1 MDTIRNYLD
10 SLFIGV
16 PQSTEIDKL
25 KTDLLANMEDHYHEL
40 MGEGKNEQE
49 AIGTVIS
56 TFGSIDELL
65 EELDVEKKHQAD
77 ETETNTASI
86 YLSEAENYWKEY
98 RAASLQV
105 ASGVLFISL
114 SFASF
119 LFFCSA
125 GYVFMGI
132 SCLIFGIA
140 LAVGFFIASG
150 MKITRL
156 NHFLHHRKIP
166 EKVLA
171 EAKEKEEEYQ
181 RSFGFSLIAG
191 IGLCIFLLFPLLA
204 SLMWYMDGS
213 IGASIFFVTVGT
225 GVFLIIY
232 GSLVRHSYRQF
243 TQSAYYW

>member
-119 LFFCSA
+119 LLFSRICVH
-125 GYVFMGI
+125 GYFLSDFRYSI
-132 SCLIFGIA
+132 SCR
-140 LAVGFFIASG
+140 FFYCFWYE
-150 MKITRL
+150 
-156 NHFLHHRKIP
+156 NHTFK
-166 EKVLA
+166 
-171 EAKEKEEEYQ
+171 
-181 RSFGFSLIAG
+181 SLFA
-191 IGLCIFLLFPLLA
+191 P
-204 SLMWYMDGS
+204 SEN
-213 IGASIFFVTVGT
+213 T
-225 GVFLIIY
+225 
-232 GSLVRHSYRQF
+232 
-243 TQSAYYW
+243 

>member
-191 IGLCIFLLFPLLA
+191 IGLCIF
-204 SLMWYMDGS
+204 
-213 IGASIFFVTVGT
+213 
-225 GVFLIIY
+225 
-232 GSLVRHSYRQF
+232 
-243 TQSAYYW
+243 

>member
-156 NHFLHHRKIP
+156 NHFCTIGKYLKSISRSKRKRRR
-166 EKVLA
+166 VS
-171 EAKEKEEEYQ
+171 AKFWLLTDCRNWIMYFFTFPT
-181 RSFGFSLIAG
+181 FGF
-191 IGLCIFLLFPLLA
+191 FN
-204 SLMWYMDGS
+204 
-213 IGASIFFVTVGT
+213 VV
-225 GVFLIIY
+225 Y
-232 GSLVRHSYRQF
+232 G
-243 TQSAYYW
+243 W

>member
-1 MDTIRNYLD
+1 M
-10 SLFIGV
+10 S
-16 PQSTEIDKL
+16 K
-25 KTDLLANMEDHYHEL
+25 
-40 MGEGKNEQE
+40 
-49 AIGTVIS
+49 
-56 TFGSIDELL
+56 
-65 EELDVEKKHQAD
+65 KKHQAD

-191 IGLCIFLLFPLLA
+191 IGLCIFSLFPLLA

-213 IGASIFFVTVGT
+213 IGASISFVTVGT

>member
-1 MDTIRNYLD
+1 MDTIRNYLE

-16 PQSTEIDKL
+16 PRSAEIEKL
-25 KTDLLANMEDHYHEL
+25 KADLLANMEDHYHEL

-65 EELDVEKKHQAD
+65 EELDVKKENPSP
-77 ETETNTASI
+77 ETESNPASI

-105 ASGVLFISL
+105 ASGVLFTCL
-114 SFASF
+114 SFAGF
-119 LFFCSA
+119 LFFCST
-125 GYVFMGI
+125 GYAFMGV

-140 LAVGFFIASG
+140 LAVGFFIVSG

-156 NHFLHHRKIP
+156 NHFLYNRKIP

-171 EAKEKEEEYQ
+171 EAKEKEEAYQ

-191 IGLCIFLLFPLLA
+191 IGLCIFSLFPLFA
-204 SLMWYMDGS
+204 SILWYMDGS
-213 IGASIFFVTVGT
+213 IGASGFFVTVGT

-243 TQSAYYW
+243 TQSTYSW